1 MHAQSATPSHQST
14 SFTKGAMFIILG
26 SSSYGMLSTFV
37 KLSYKQNYTTAEVT
51 LAQFIWGALALT
63 ILGHFFNKSKTTLTK
78 NEMLKLMF
86 VGLPIGFTS
95 IFYYLA
101 VQYITASVGVVLLM
115 QTVWIGVF
123 LESVLTKKFPSFD
136 KIAAVVLIIFGT
148 LLATQVIGAAPT
160 TLDIRGVIL
169 GLMSAMSFSCTMM
182 ASSKVLTKLPPIKRS
197 QFMLYG
203 GTLAAILFAILT
215 QIAPYY
221 FNIHLVSAEFIK
233 NTPFKS
239 HIFLSYG
246 LIVAIFGTVIP
257 PIMLNKGFPAVGVG
271 VGSILSSIELPFAN
285 FIAFL
290 LLGEKV
296 VAMQWAGVVIII
308 AAICMMNYRMIFSNK
323 TRLPLDSVT
332 N

>member
-1 MHAQSATPSHQST
+1 MHAQSDLSSDQST

-63 ILGHFFNKSKTTLTK
+63 ILGQFFNKSKTSLSK
-78 NEMLKLMF
+78 DEMLKLMF

-123 LESVLTKKFPSFD
+123 LESVLTKKLPSFD
-136 KIAAVVLIIFGT
+136 KIAAVILIIFGT

-160 TLDIRGVIL
+160 SLDIRGVIL
-169 GLMSAMSFSCTMM
+169 GLMSAVSFSCTLM
-182 ASSKVLTKLPPIKRS
+182 ASSKVLTNLPPIKRS

-203 GTLAAILFAILT
+203 GTIAAILFALLT

-221 FNIHLVSAEFIK
+221 FNIHLVGEEFIK
-233 NTPFKS
+233 STPFKT

-257 PIMLNKGFPAVGVG
+257 PIMLNKGFPVVGVG

-296 VAMQWAGVVIII
+296 VAMQWVGVLIII
-308 AAICMMNYRMIFSNK
+308 AAICMMNYRMIFSKK
-323 TRLPLDSVT
+323 TRLPLDSLT